1 MTRETGL
8 NDASSIVWALG
19 EFYFVILINYYLLL
33 YYLYRYGNLHTY
45 LSTLGLETHL
55 CLGPNK
61 YYFKYIFALFSNF
74 YIYKLYF
81 YFYL

>member
-45 LSTLGLETHL
+45 LSTLG
-55 CLGPNK
+55 PNK